1 MGGNDWV
8 KFEADLNLEAGALVV
23 FEISKWTAEAYA
35 AHLGFAHLANDG
47 DPDEDIVADG
57 DEVGEVA
64 GVEVFDIESD
74 ENDDHEEADA
84 REPVYTHGF
93 SSSFQLQGTVIAGSG
108 LDCPAKPVLQFFSSR
123 RPGLWRTLLRF
134 PTRRGYRSW
143 EMKDSCQECKR
154 YWNHLHGK
162 VTRFVRRMS
171 KSSRHCMVIP
181 ERFANHFVGKMSRTV
196 KLEGPNGIV
205 YDVGVIEHRNRKVLQ
220 SGWEVFVDANEIIE
234 KDSLMFRYRGS
245 SCFKVAVFDSS
256 GCEKTVPCFGI
267 GGTISDQ
274 EPITNSTE
282 MPSSSSDH
290 GCQSES
296 SEHCRELSRTDAT
309 SSPSEDL
316 SVFSIDDHTLP
327 KMISTALLRRN
338 NILMV
343 WQYNATSG
351 RSYECQSGSTRNTAV
366 MSTPSAESGPPKDK
380 YVLPS
385 RSNLADAQKEKIDRL
400 LQDIQSRTLAFVAI
414 MRKSNVRPLYPSL
427 TITKECAAAHFP
439 HESASAIL
447 QRRREQKCIH
457 KIRGEWSD
465 FVCDNHVEEADI
477 CIFVSTKGGGRFTF
491 TVHLI
496 HSESKAHACPFV
508 PPYILPKTRFLS
520 PLQKIIVEDKAQA
533 IQLEAHFYVAIMNKI
548 NVGVKGHYNL
558 EFGAKYAAVYLPKKE
573 QTILLQRTGKEWQT
587 QMRIRR
593 GRRRFLEKG
602 WCEFATDNRLQVG
615 DLCLFELKRN
625 RRKLTMIVHIISR
638 DQC

>member
-1 MGGNDWV
+1 M
-8 KFEADLNLEAGALVV
+8 
-23 FEISKWTAEAYA
+23 
-35 AHLGFAHLANDG
+35 
-47 DPDEDIVADG
+47 
-57 DEVGEVA
+57 
-64 GVEVFDIESD
+64 
-74 ENDDHEEADA
+74 
-84 REPVYTHGF
+84 
-93 SSSFQLQGTVIAGSG
+93 LQGTVIAGSG

-282 MPSSSSDH
+282 MPSSSSDRNTH
-290 GCQSES
+290 SSMDRRSDGCQSES

-316 SVFSIDDHTLP
+316 SDSPNEHESSGLDDHTLP
-327 KMISTALLRRN
+327 KMISTAR
-338 NILMV
+338 V
-343 WQYNATSG
+343 KEEQYSDASG

-439 HESASAIL
+439 HESASVIL
-447 QRRREQKCIH
+447 QRPGESKKWYPRFCKGNGGSIH

>member
-1 MGGNDWV
+1 
-8 KFEADLNLEAGALVV
+8 
-23 FEISKWTAEAYA
+23 
-35 AHLGFAHLANDG
+35 
-47 DPDEDIVADG
+47 
-57 DEVGEVA
+57 
-64 GVEVFDIESD
+64 
-74 ENDDHEEADA
+74 
-84 REPVYTHGF
+84 
-93 SSSFQLQGTVIAGSG
+93 
-108 LDCPAKPVLQFFSSR
+108 
-123 RPGLWRTLLRF
+123 
-134 PTRRGYRSW
+134 
-143 EMKDSCQECKR
+143 MKDSCQECKR

-205 YDVGVIEHRNRKVLQ
+205 YDVGVTEHRNRKVLQ
-220 SGWEVFVDANEIIE
+220 SGWEVFLDANEIIE

-282 MPSSSSDH
+282 MPSSSSDRNTH
-290 GCQSES
+290 SSMDRRSDGCQSES

-316 SVFSIDDHTLP
+316 SDSPNEHESSGSDDHTLP
-327 KMISTALLRRN
+327 KMISTAR
-338 NILMV
+338 V
-343 WQYNATSG
+343 KEEQYSDASG
-351 RSYECQSGSTRNTAV
+351 RSYECQSGSSSYSGSTRNTAV

-439 HESASAIL
+439 HESASVIL
-447 QRRREQKCIH
+447 QRPGESKKWYPRFCKGNGGSIH